1 MVFKLNILFVM
12 LHFVLSDINNG
23 FFLLIFMF
31 SIMAFII
38 ILRFRKAIRGTKV
51 DVKKTI
57 IFSVYF
63 IAVAFFF
70 IYTSFLIGIVPFVYF
85 VPYFAVA
92 VTAVYCSYSY
102 SKRAV
107 SFWELPTGNDAG
119 NSIITYAK

>member
-1 MVFKLNILFVM
+1 
-12 LHFVLSDINNG
+12 
-23 FFLLIFMF
+23 MF
-31 SIMAFII
+31 AIMAFII
-38 ILRFRKAIRGTKV
+38 ILRIRKAIQGTKV

-63 IAVAFFF
+63 IAVAFFLV
-70 IYTSFLIGIVPFVYF
+70 YTSFLIGRVPFVYF

-107 SFWELPTGNDAG
+107 SFWELHIRNEAYQF
-119 NSIITYAK
+119 IFCI